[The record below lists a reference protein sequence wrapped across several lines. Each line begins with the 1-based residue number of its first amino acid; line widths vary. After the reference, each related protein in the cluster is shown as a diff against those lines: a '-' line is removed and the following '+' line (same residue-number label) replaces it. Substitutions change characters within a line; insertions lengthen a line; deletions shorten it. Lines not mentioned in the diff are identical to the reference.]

1 VPERYE
7 VASSPQCADR
17 HAPRNDNMQLTMTID
32 FNKSADGLVPVIIQD
47 EQTLEVLML
56 GYMNREA
63 YDKTVAE
70 NIVTFF
76 SRSKNRLWTKGEIS
90 QHFLHVK
97 SIHED
102 CDNDTLLIKVKP
114 DGPTCHT
121 GSRSCFKTEYNQNFI
136 LQLEQIVN
144 DRYEKPV
151 ENSYVNKLHGKGLN
165 KIAQKVG
172 EEAVETVIAA
182 LAQSET
188 EMIDETSDLVFHL
201 LVLLREKGLSLE
213 TIAKNLEQRHK

>member
-1 VPERYE
+1 MMKLY
-7 VASSPQCADR
+7 QM
-17 HAPRNDNMQLTMTID
+17 NIN
-32 FNKSADGLVPVIIQD
+32 FNKTDGLVPVIIQD

-56 GYMNREA
+56 GYMNQQA

-76 SRSKNRLWTKGEIS
+76 SRSKNRLWTKGETS
-90 QHFLHVK
+90 SNFLHVK
-97 SIHED
+97 SMHID
-102 CDNDTLLIKVKP
+102 CDNDTLLIKVKA

-121 GSRSCFKTEYNQNFI
+121 GSRSCFNTGYNRNFI
-136 LQLEQIVN
+136 LELEQIVN
-144 DRYEKPV
+144 DRYEHPR
-151 ENSYVNKLHGKGLN
+151 EGSYVNKLRGKGLN

-188 EMIDETSDLVFHL
+188 EMIDESSDLIFHL
-201 LVLLREKGLSLE
+201 LVLLREKGLNLE
-213 TIAKNLEQRHK
+213 TIAKNLEERHK